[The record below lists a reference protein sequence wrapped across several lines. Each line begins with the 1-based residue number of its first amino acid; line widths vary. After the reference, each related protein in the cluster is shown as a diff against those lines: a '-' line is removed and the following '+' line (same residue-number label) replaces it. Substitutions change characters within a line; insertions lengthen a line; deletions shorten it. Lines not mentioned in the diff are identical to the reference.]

1 MGISYGPSIA
11 TSGLIFHYDMG
22 NTSKSFKG
30 KPTTN
35 LNSEDI
41 PDLEQIGPP
50 TLTQYSS
57 PTPIGTTAYTVTDS
71 STSNYQYIRRLGVA
85 TIPDDTSTYYL
96 SLYVR
101 KQAGAE
107 RFGINWGFVGGGTP
121 ISNNSRFNTQTGVTT
136 GSGTVGGS
144 VVDLGE
150 WWRWIVTSSNNATG
164 NTSLN
169 VNIYPAAGQN
179 GSDDPTATGTVV
191 ISALQVETGSFAT
204 PYVNGTRSNT
214 QAIVDLTGNNTITAT
229 SLTYNNDNTFTFDNT
244 LDKLNIAVS
253 SSAQIGVGNPMSYC
267 GWVKVKSSQN
277 NSFPYILQWGE
288 SCLLHTSQTPSTNP
302 VLAMNV
308 YTAGGFE
315 QISFSDFFLGA
326 ADTTWVHFA
335 CTWDGTSVQ
344 RMYKNGIEVAGANQT
359 TTTTDATGSSAAIGS
374 NLIDNNRNFNGDISV
389 VQVYNRAL
397 SQAEVAQNFNAS
409 RARFGI

>member
-1 MGISYGPSIA
+1 MTIVSGPKIVDD
-11 TSGLIFHYDMG
+11 GLIFHYDMG
-22 NTSKSFKG
+22 NASKSFKG

-85 TIPDDTSTYYL
+85 TIPNDTSTYYL
-96 SLYVR
+96 SLYIR

-121 ISNNSRFNTQTGVTT
+121 ISNNSRFNTKTGVAS
-136 GSGTVGGS
+136 GSGTAGGS

-169 VNIYPAAGQN
+169 VSIYPAAGQN

-204 PYVNGTRSNT
+204 PYVSGTRSNT

-229 SLTYNNDNTFTFDNT
+229 SLTYNSDGTFSFDGSSNHLSFNLPASYTNYSIEYWVKMDTVSVQQRWFSNGNTGTFTLYYNGGWAFHFNPLAGT
-244 LDKLNIAVS
+244 PPSITT
-253 SSAQIGVGNPMSYC
+253 GN
-267 GWVKVKSSQN
+267 V
-277 NSFPYILQWGE
+277 
-288 SCLLHTSQTPSTNP
+288 
-302 VLAMNV
+302 
-308 YTAGGFE
+308 
-315 QISFSDFFLGA
+315 
-326 ADTTWVHFA
+326 
-335 CTWDGTSVQ
+335 
-344 RMYKNGIEVAGANQT
+344 
-359 TTTTDATGSSAAIGS
+359 GSSATSVGVWNHVVATNDQSNSTTGAKCYVNGAFLGSAIPAVSLASGGNKIGS
-374 NLIDNNRNFNGDISV
+374 REGTTNFGDGQCAIARI
-389 VQVYNRAL
+389 YNRVL
-397 SQAEVAQNFNAS
+397 SAAEVAQNFNAS
-409 RARFGI
+409 RTRFGI

>member
-1 MGISYGPSIA
+1 MTIVSGPKIVDD
-11 TSGLIFHYDMG
+11 GLIFHYDMG
-22 NTSKSFKG
+22 NASKSFKG

-85 TIPDDTSTYYL
+85 TIPNDTSTYYL
-96 SLYVR
+96 SLYIR

-107 RFGINWGFVGGGTP
+107 RFGINWGFDGGGTP
-121 ISNNSRFNTQTGVTT
+121 ISNNSRFNTKTGVAS
-136 GSGTVGGS
+136 GSGTAGGS

-169 VNIYPAAGQN
+169 VSIYPAAGQN

-204 PYVNGTRSNT
+204 PYVSGTRSNT

-229 SLTYNNDNTFTFDNT
+229 SLTYNSDGTFSFDGSSNHLSFNLPASYTNYSIEYWVKMDTVSVQQRWFSNGNTGTFTLYYNGGWAFHFNPLAGT
-244 LDKLNIAVS
+244 PPSITT
-253 SSAQIGVGNPMSYC
+253 GN
-267 GWVKVKSSQN
+267 V
-277 NSFPYILQWGE
+277 
-288 SCLLHTSQTPSTNP
+288 
-302 VLAMNV
+302 
-308 YTAGGFE
+308 
-315 QISFSDFFLGA
+315 
-326 ADTTWVHFA
+326 
-335 CTWDGTSVQ
+335 
-344 RMYKNGIEVAGANQT
+344 
-359 TTTTDATGSSAAIGS
+359 GSSATSVGVWNHVVATNDQSNSTTGAKCYVNGAFLGSAIPAVSLASGGNKIGS
-374 NLIDNNRNFNGDISV
+374 REGTTNFGDGQCAIARI
-389 VQVYNRAL
+389 YNRVL
-397 SQAEVAQNFNAS
+397 SAAEVAQNFNAS
-409 RARFGI
+409 RTRFGI